1 VIRIRPGLALG
12 RPGLNR
18 YMAIYRPTDTTKTS
32 RAGPAMIGGCGW
44 MLSVADASSAS
55 LSDSAEDMFDAT
67 LGSFFE

>member
-1 VIRIRPGLALG
+1 
-12 RPGLNR
+12 
-18 YMAIYRPTDTTKTS
+18 MAIYRPTDTTKTS